1 MAARQY
7 ALENRGMMRPLPL
20 SRATL
25 RTLDPRIA
33 APAYDPA
40 AVTAGIVHLG
50 LGGFHRAHMARY
62 THALMNR
69 SGDALGWGIIGAGLL
84 PSDRRVAEALNP
96 QDGLYT
102 LIERQGD
109 DEHVGVIGSIREVI
123 FAAEDSA
130 ALLDAI
136 DQPEIRIISLP
147 VTEHGYC
154 LDLATK
160 RLDPDHPAVAA
171 DRADPTRPHS
181 AIGIMVEAYR
191 RRRAGGRPAFTALS
205 CDNIQH
211 NGAVLKGAVLDYAAL
226 IDPDLAAWIA
236 AEARFPA
243 TMVDRITP
251 VTTAK
256 DSADLA
262 ARYGVADNWPV
273 FAETFTQWVIEDDF
287 VAGRP
292 DWEEVGAQFVTDVA
306 PYEFMKLR
314 LLNASHLA
322 IAGIGRMIGYRYIHE
337 TMHDP
342 LLRRYMTALMARET
356 APTLLPVPGVDLAAY
371 QATLIERFANPR
383 IADTVERVNS
393 DAALNYLLDPIRD
406 RLARGESIDL
416 LALAVAAWLRRVR
429 GVDEAG
435 APIDVR
441 HPLAAELRESA
452 IEGGSDPRPALGVAG
467 LFGDLGRDAVFV
479 ATVGKWLARLYAVG
493 AAETIRYAAQES
505 GF

>member
-1 MAARQY
+1 MS
-7 ALENRGMMRPLPL
+7 PTPL
-20 SRATL
+20 SRAAL
-25 RTLDPRIA
+25 RDLDPRIA
-33 APAYDPA
+33 VPAYDPA

-69 SGDALGWGIIGAGLL
+69 GGGGLGWGIVGAGLL
-84 PSDRRVAEALNP
+84 PSDRRVADALEP

-102 LIERQGD
+102 LVERQGD
-109 DEHVGVIGSIREVI
+109 EEHVAVIGAIRRVI
-123 FAAEDSA
+123 FAGEDSA
-130 ALLDAI
+130 ALLGAI
-136 DQPEIRIISLP
+136 DDPGIRIVSLT

-154 LDLATK
+154 LNRATK
-160 RLDPDHPAVAA
+160 RLDPAHPAIAA
-171 DRADPTRPHS
+171 DLAHPARPHS
-181 AIGIMVEAYR
+181 AIGIIVEACR
-191 RRRAGGRPAFTALS
+191 RRRAAGQPAFTAMS

-226 IDPDLAAWIA
+226 IDADLAAWIA
-236 AEARFPA
+236 AEVRFPA

-251 VTTAK
+251 VTTAE
-256 DSADLA
+256 DSADLT

-273 FAETFTQWVIEDDF
+273 FAEVFTQWVIEDDF

-292 DWEEVGAQFVTDVA
+292 AWEEVGAQFVTDVA

-322 IAGIGRMIGYRYIHE
+322 IAGIGRLIGYSYIHE
-337 TMHDP
+337 TMQDP

-383 IADTVERVNS
+383 IADTVERVNT
-393 DAALNYLLDPIRD
+393 DAALNYLLDPVRD
-406 RLARGESIDL
+406 RLARGDSIEL

-441 HPLAAELRESA
+441 HPLAALLRDKA
-452 IEGGSDPRPALGVAG
+452 IEGGSDPRPLLGIEG
-467 LFGDLGRDAVFV
+467 LFGALGRDERFEAAV
-479 ATVGKWLARLYAVG
+479 GQWLASLYEVG
-493 AAETIRYAAQES
+493 AAATLRKVA
-505 GF
+505 F

>member
-1 MAARQY
+1 MK
-7 ALENRGMMRPLPL
+7 PTPL
-20 SRATL
+20 SRTTL
-25 RTLDPRIA
+25 RDLDRRIA
-33 APAYDPA
+33 VPAYDPA

-69 SGDALGWGIIGAGLL
+69 DGDALRWGIVGAGLL
-84 PSDRRVAEALNP
+84 PSDRGLIHALKR

-102 LIERQGD
+102 LVERQDD
-109 DEHVGVIGSIREVI
+109 DEHVAVIGSIAEVI
-123 FAAEDSA
+123 FAGEDST

-136 DQPEIRIISLP
+136 DRPDIRIVSLT

-154 LDLATK
+154 LDRATK
-160 RLDPDHPAVAA
+160 GLDPAHPAIAA
-171 DRADPTRPHS
+171 DLADAMRPHS
-181 AIGIMVEAYR
+181 AIGIIVEGYR
-191 RRRAGGRPAFTALS
+191 RRRAAGRPAFTAMS

-211 NGAVLKGAVLDYAAL
+211 NGSVLKNAVLDYAAL
-226 IDPDLAAWIA
+226 IDTDLAAWIA
-236 AEARFPA
+236 ARARFPA

-251 VTTAK
+251 VTTA
-256 DSADLA
+256 DDTADLA
-262 ARYGVADNWPV
+262 ARYRVADNWPV
-273 FAETFTQWVIEDDF
+273 FAEAFTQWVIEDDF
-287 VAGRP
+287 SDARP
-292 DWEEVGAQFVTDVA
+292 AWENVGAQFVSDVA

-322 IAGIGRMIGYRYIHE
+322 IAGIGRLIGHTYIHE
-337 TMHDP
+337 TMQDP

-383 IADTVERVNS
+383 IADTVERVNT
-393 DAALNYLLDPIRD
+393 DAALNYLLDPVRD

-441 HPLAAELRESA
+441 HPMAALLHERA
-452 IEGGSDPRPALGVAG
+452 IEGDGDPQPLVGIKA
-467 LFGDLGRDAVFV
+467 LFGELGRDESFV
-479 ATVGKWLARLYAVG
+479 TAVGKWLASLYAIG
-493 AAETIRYAAQES
+493 AAATLAVAAKEG

>member
-1 MAARQY
+1 MT
-7 ALENRGMMRPLPL
+7 PTPL

-25 RTLDPRIA
+25 SCLDPRIA
-33 APAYDPA
+33 VPAYDPA

-69 SGDALGWGIIGAGLL
+69 RSDAHGWGIIGAGLL
-84 PSDRRVAEALNP
+84 PSDRRVADALRP
-96 QDGLYT
+96 QGGLYT
-102 LIERQGD
+102 LVERQGD
-109 DEHVGVIGSIREVI
+109 DEHLAVIGAIPEVI
-123 FAAEDSA
+123 FAGEDSA

-136 DQPEIRIISLP
+136 DRPEIRIVSLT

-154 LDLATK
+154 LNRATR
-160 RLDPDHPAVAA
+160 RLDPAHPAIAA
-171 DRADPTRPHS
+171 DLADPGWPHS
-181 AIGIMVEAYR
+181 AIGIIAEGYR
-191 RRRAGGRPAFTALS
+191 RRRAAGRPAFTAMS

-211 NGAVLKGAVLDYAAL
+211 NGAVLKNAVLDYAAL
-226 IDPDLAAWIA
+226 VDADLATWIA
-236 AEARFPA
+236 IEARFPA

-251 VTTAK
+251 VTTAQ
-256 DSADLA
+256 DIADLT
-262 ARYGVADNWPV
+262 ARFGVADNWPV
-273 FAETFTQWVIEDDF
+273 FSEAFTQWVIEDDF

-292 DWEEVGAQFVTDVA
+292 AWEEVGAQFVEDVA

-322 IAGIGRMIGYRYIHE
+322 IAGIGRLIGHTYIHE
-337 TMHDP
+337 TMQDP

-383 IADTVERVNS
+383 IADTVERVNT
-393 DAALNYLLDPIRD
+393 DAALNYLLDPLRD

-441 HPLAAELRESA
+441 HPLVALLRDKA
-452 IEGGSDPRPALGVAG
+452 VEGGDDPRPLLGIEE
-467 LFGDLGRDAVFV
+467 LFGALGRDQGFT
-479 ATVGKWLARLYAVG
+479 ATVGKWLASLYAIG
-493 AAETIRYAAQES
+493 AAATLAVAAEKG

>member
-1 MAARQY
+1 MAVS
-7 ALENRGMMRPLPL
+7 PL

-33 APAYDPA
+33 VPTYDPA
-40 AVTAGIVHLG
+40 AVAAGIVHLG

-62 THALMNR
+62 THALMAR
-69 SGDALGWGIIGAGLL
+69 DGEALGWGIVGAGLM
-84 PSDRRVAEALNP
+84 PSDRRVAEALSP

-109 DEHVGVIGSIREVI
+109 EERVAVIGSIRAVI
-123 FAAEDSA
+123 FAGEDSA
-130 ALLDAI
+130 ALLAAI
-136 DQPEIRIISLP
+136 DRPEIRIVSLT

-154 LDLATK
+154 LNRATR
-160 RLDPDHPAVAA
+160 RLDPAHPAIAA
-171 DRADPTRPHS
+171 DLADPTRPHS
-181 AIGIMVEAYR
+181 AIGIIVEAYR
-191 RRRAGGRPAFTALS
+191 RRRAGGRPAFTAMS

-226 IDPDLAAWIA
+226 VDADLAAWIA

-251 VTTAK
+251 VTTPG
-256 DSADLA
+256 DIADLA
-262 ARYGVADNWPV
+262 ARYRVADNWPV
-273 FAETFTQWVIEDDF
+273 VAESFTQWVIEDDF
-287 VAGRP
+287 VDGRP
-292 DWEEVGAQFVTDVA
+292 AWEEVGAQFVADVA

-322 IAGIGRMIGYRYIHE
+322 IAGLGRLIGYGYIHE
-337 TMHDP
+337 TMQDP

-356 APTLLPVPGVDLAAY
+356 APTLLPVPGVDLGAY

-383 IADTVERVNS
+383 IADTAERVNT

-406 RLARGESIDL
+406 RLARGESVDL
-416 LALAVAAWLRRVR
+416 LALAVAAWLRRAR

-435 APIDVR
+435 TPIDVR
-441 HPLAAELRESA
+441 HPLAAELRERA
-452 IEGGSDPRPALGVAG
+452 IEGGCDPRPMLGMTG
-467 LFGDLGRDAVFV
+467 LFGDLGEDERFV
-479 ATVGKWLARLYAVG
+479 AAVERWLTPLYARG
-493 AAETIRYAAQES
+493 AAAALAEAAEMCN
-505 GF
+505 F

>member
-1 MAARQY
+1 MNPTA
-7 ALENRGMMRPLPL
+7 L

-25 RTLDPRIA
+25 RSLDPRIA
-33 APAYDPA
+33 VPTYDPA
-40 AVTAGIVHLG
+40 AVTGRIVHLG

-69 SGDALGWGIIGAGLL
+69 GGDALGWGIIGAGLL
-84 PSDRRVAEALNP
+84 PSDRRVADALHP
-96 QDGLYT
+96 QGGLYT
-102 LIERQGD
+102 LVERQGD
-109 DEHVGVIGSIREVI
+109 DEHVGVIGAIPEVI
-123 FAAEDSA
+123 FAGEDSA

-136 DQPEIRIISLP
+136 DRPDIRIVSLT

-154 LDLATK
+154 LNRATK
-160 RLDPDHPAVAA
+160 RLDPVHPAIAA
-171 DRADPTRPHS
+171 DLADPTRPHS
-181 AIGIMVEAYR
+181 AIGIIVEACR
-191 RRRAGGRPAFTALS
+191 RRRAAGRPAFTAMS

-226 IDPDLAAWIA
+226 LDAGLAAWIT

-251 VTTAK
+251 VTTAE
-256 DSADLA
+256 DTADLA

-273 FAETFTQWVIEDDF
+273 FAEVFTQWVIEDDF

-292 DWEEVGAQFVTDVA
+292 AWEEVGAQFVDDVA

-322 IAGIGRMIGYRYIHE
+322 VAGIGRLIGYTYIHE
-337 TMHDP
+337 TMQDP
-342 LLRRYMTALMARET
+342 LLRRYMAALMARET
-356 APTLLPVPGVDLAAY
+356 APTLLPVPGVDLTAY
-371 QATLIERFANPR
+371 QATLVERFANPR

-393 DAALNYLLDPIRD
+393 DAALNYLLDPVRD

-441 HPLAAELRESA
+441 HPMAALLRDKA
-452 IEGGSDPRPALGVAG
+452 IEGGSDPRPLLGIAG
-467 LFGDLGRDAVFV
+467 LFGELGCDDLVV
-479 ATVGKWLARLYAVG
+479 ATVGKWLASFHEVG
-493 AAETIRYAAQES
+493 ATETMRRAAAALA
-505 GF
+505 F